1 MKNKLG
7 NIFKGDKVIWI
18 IFIAL
23 TIISAIAV
31 YTSIG
36 RAAVESSHISPFN
49 AFLKHLV
56 FIGIAYF
63 IVIVVSNL
71 RYTVWSKLS
80 IGLYWISFALLLYVA
95 IFCQNRW
102 ISIPYF
108 GSFQP
113 SELAKVSLIAYI
125 ANLIAVNRDQLDEL
139 SFFVKVWFF
148 VLLIA
153 APILPGNFST
163 AALVLLT
170 AFVLLFFGGVN
181 KKYMLRT
188 LLIIIAVA
196 GIGLTVCVVSY
207 NSGTTGDGIFARAAT
222 WGHRVDTFLN
232 PDTNALSQENMAR
245 MAIASGGFTGSG
257 VSHTVHSRLMTQ
269 AENDFIFAIIIEEA
283 GIAAALLI
291 FFLYSW
297 LYFRCIIIAHRCS
310 GYFGSMLLIG
320 YSSLIYFQALV
331 NMGVAV
337 CIIPVTGQTLPLIS
351 SGGSAYLCM
360 ALAIG
365 IIQSVCYETNKEQKE
380 IKDKRR
386 NDKEFE
392 EIKELDAQVHGST
405 H

>member
-1 MKNKLG
+1 MKLKLG
-7 NIFKGDKVIWI
+7 NLFKGDKVIWI
-18 IFIAL
+18 IFVAL

-36 RAAVESSHISPFN
+36 RAAIASDSSPFS

-56 FIGIAYF
+56 FIGAAYV
-63 IVIVVSNL
+63 IVILVSNL
-71 RYTVWSKLS
+71 RYTAWSKLS

-95 IFCQNRW
+95 IFCKDRW
-102 ISIPYF
+102 ISIPDF

-125 ANLIAVNRDQLDEL
+125 ANLMTINRDQLDEL
-139 SFFVKVWFF
+139 SFFIKVWFF

-153 APILPGNFST
+153 VPILPGNFST

-170 AFVLLFFGGVN
+170 AFVLLFFGGIN

-188 LLIIIAVA
+188 LLVIVA
-196 GIGLTVCVVSY
+196 GVGIGLAVCVSSY
-207 NSGTTGDGIFARAAT
+207 QNGTTGDGIFARAAT
-222 WGHRVDTFLN
+222 WGHRIDTFLH
-232 PDTNALSQENMAR
+232 PDPNELTQENMAR

-283 GIAAALLI
+283 GVFAALFI

-297 LYFRCIIIAHRCS
+297 LYFRCIKMANRCS
-310 GYFGSMLLIG
+310 GHFGSLLLIG
-320 YSSLIYFQALV
+320 YGSLIYFQALV

-351 SGGSAYLCM
+351 DGGSAYLCM
-360 ALAIG
+360 AIAIG
-365 IIQSVCYETNKEQKE
+365 IIQSVCYETNKEYKE
-380 IKDKRR
+380 IKDKRKS
-386 NDKEFE
+386 DKEFE
-392 EIKELDAQVHGST
+392 ELKKLNAQVHGT
-405 H
+405 IK